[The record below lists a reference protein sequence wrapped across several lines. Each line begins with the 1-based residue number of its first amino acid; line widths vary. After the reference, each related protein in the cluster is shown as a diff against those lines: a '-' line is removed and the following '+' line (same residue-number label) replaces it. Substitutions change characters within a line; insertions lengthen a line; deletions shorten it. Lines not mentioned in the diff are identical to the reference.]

1 MAHAVSLGYSDD
13 ELKAVPAEALL
24 SHGCGNA
31 VSRAWLRQ
39 GEIVADLGSGAGL
52 DAFLAARRV
61 GPAGRVIGVDMTLE
75 RVERANRVA
84 RKANFAN
91 VEFIHAPIERLP
103 LGDGSV
109 DVAIS
114 NCVLNHCAD
123 KLRAFREVF
132 RVLKVGGRLCIS
144 DLVISGAFSE
154 AALKDEVWG
163 EWLGTAQAK
172 SDYLRAIEQAG
183 FQAVTV
189 EGEAVFPMA
198 ERDERLKGRI
208 TSIWL
213 TARKG

>member
-1 MAHAVSLGYSDD
+1 MKGCLQARQTW
-13 ELKAVPAEALL
+13 AEPIA
-24 SHGCGNA
+24 
-31 VSRAWLRQ
+31 
-39 GEIVADLGSGAGL
+39 
-52 DAFLAARRV
+52 AARLRLNVLVQQYVKNTPREEDSEAKKEEQFSGEV
-61 GPAGRVIGVDMTLE
+61 GEEDGLE
-75 RVERANRVA
+75 EHPFSNRRFSTTFVSPLT
-84 RKANFAN
+84 
-91 VEFIHAPIERLP
+91 IHAPIERLP

-154 AALKDEVWG
+154 AALKDELWG

-172 SDYLRAIEQAG
+172 SDFLRAIEQAG

-198 ERDERLKGRI
+198 ERDERLKGQI